1 MTEHTPNT
9 PSTREY
15 SEDEIALELALQQAS
30 GTPEVDAS
38 LTALETF
45 LSAKTSLMST
55 VESVLG
61 GTASSDI
68 DAMEYTQ
75 LLHNELTSS
84 YANAVMTS
92 PEEDRPQV
100 GAELLVSVFNDLS
113 AVSEDYD
120 IDLKGALSYDDS
132 QFPQLVEQVAY
143 LLEDETEESART
155 YLMGFLSPVIEHS
168 IVHLYTVNETENIND
183 QKKERN
189 KAILDRSIDIAIGIG
204 KVAAG
209 AVLAGLAL
217 SAIQKRRR

>member
-1 MTEHTPNT
+1 
-9 PSTREY
+9 
-15 SEDEIALELALQQAS
+15 
-30 GTPEVDAS
+30 
-38 LTALETF
+38 
-45 LSAKTSLMST
+45 
-55 VESVLG
+55 
-61 GTASSDI
+61 
-68 DAMEYTQ
+68 
-75 LLHNELTSS
+75 
-84 YANAVMTS
+84 MTS

-143 LLEDETEESART
+143 LLEDETEESARN

>member
-1 MTEHTPNT
+1 
-9 PSTREY
+9 
-15 SEDEIALELALQQAS
+15 
-30 GTPEVDAS
+30 
-38 LTALETF
+38 
-45 LSAKTSLMST
+45 
-55 VESVLG
+55 
-61 GTASSDI
+61 
-68 DAMEYTQ
+68 
-75 LLHNELTSS
+75 
-84 YANAVMTS
+84 
-92 PEEDRPQV
+92 
-100 GAELLVSVFNDLS
+100 VFNDLS

-143 LLEDETEESART
+143 LLEDETEESARN